1 MLSGNGSGLYDAHEW
16 PELARSLVTL
26 LVVLANDDDEWD
38 YEDDSYHHHDSFCE
52 DDLGISVP
60 QAQFDVGLSYFISP
74 SLAVGAR
81 YLFSED
87 FRDNELSRLWGG
99 GPELTLFM
107 GQDASRIRPFVGGGL
122 MYTRGRSRRGAAEF
136 EDGTALHWR
145 ACPSPWVRR
154 VASSSRAAGAT
165 TGFPLNLSHWRVAS
179 PASGSASQP
188 ASISSDTFSGSPT
201 GPA

>member
-145 ACPSPWVRR
+145 AGVHFPVGPAGGLVVQGGWRDDRFPVESEPLARR
-154 VASSSRAAGAT
+154 VAGIGV
-165 TGFPLNLSHWRVAS
+165 GFTARFN
-179 PASGSASQP
+179 
-188 ASISSDTFSGSPT
+188 
-201 GPA
+201 